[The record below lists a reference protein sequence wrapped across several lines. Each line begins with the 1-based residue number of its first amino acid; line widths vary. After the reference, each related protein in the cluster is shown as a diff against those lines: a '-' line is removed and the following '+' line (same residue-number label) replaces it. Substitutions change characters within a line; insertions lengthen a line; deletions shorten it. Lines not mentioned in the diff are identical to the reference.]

1 MKKLFSQ
8 LILIFVPTF
17 LMMLSFAS
25 HCQAQSLGSVTR
37 VSTVPA
43 GLHFRVDGTD
53 YGQSTSF
60 IWPAGSKH
68 TLIIDTLVQDQFQL
82 GTKSTF
88 NDWEWAGGTL
98 PGNPVV
104 VTADPSITE
113 YKAVFTVEYALF
125 VSFYS
130 CDGASCPNGPG
141 TVYVNGTATTSSQ
154 TFYEPPGQVVL
165 QAFPGN
171 GWIFAGWNPGPSQ
184 TIQGFQDTINLTGP
198 LTVYARF
205 QVARSINLST
215 LPAGLSIMADRTPVP
230 TPSTLQW
237 GWDSS
242 HTVGPVTP
250 QQDNHGQYWVFSS
263 WSDNGDPI
271 HAYTVG
277 EMVTPASLTATYV
290 PAAVT
295 TLMTQPQGLSL
306 TVDGRSNWPS
316 YNFTWGVGENHV
328 VSAPA
333 QQTDAQGRI
342 WAFSDWSNGG
352 AATQTYTVPA
362 DAVSSGVRLTAVYK
376 PVAHVIVNSSVS
388 GLVVTVDGTPCGT
401 PCDIQRTAPAQ
412 VHIGA
417 PASVPQGTGSRADFL
432 AWSDGTVGD
441 WVSTLTGNDP
451 VNLSA
456 NYHVMNI
463 LAATANPSGGALFQ
477 LQPASPDGY
486 YDAGST
492 VSVTAKPQSG
502 YKFRA
507 WAGDL
512 GGSSPSGSLAMSS
525 PRSVQALLDPTP
537 YLSPTG
543 IVNGAG
549 TTPQAGVAP
558 GSVVSL
564 FGSNLASATAV
575 APDGQLP
582 QTLAGVTV
590 HINDRLLPLFFV
602 SPGQIN
608 LQLPADLEP
617 GQATLAVSQPGQPD
631 VQAPFNIVQD
641 APGLFAQTVNG
652 QLFAL
657 AYHQDGSS
665 VTTDSPAQ
673 RGELLTVYGTGF
685 GPTSPVRPFGLPV
698 PQSPVYAV
706 QDAATVQVGDA
717 TLNVENAFAVP
728 GHVGIDAVQFRL
740 ADGAP
745 TGTNAGLSLTVNGQ
759 VSNIVLL
766 PAQ

>member
-1 MKKLFSQ
+1 MKKIFLQ
-8 LILIFVPTF
+8 LISIFVPALLT
-17 LMMLSFAS
+17 LALAS
-25 HCQAQSLGSVTR
+25 SGRAQSLGAVTLI
-37 VSTVPA
+37 STVPS
-43 GLHFRVDGTD
+43 GIHFRVDGTD
-53 YGQSTSF
+53 YVQPTSF

-68 TLIIDTLVQDQFQL
+68 TLTIDTLVQDQVQV
-82 GTKSTF
+82 GTRFTF
-88 NDWEWAGGTL
+88 NDWEWAGGQL
-98 PGNPVV
+98 PGSTVAI
-104 VTADPSITE
+104 TADPSISA
-113 YKAVFTVEYALF
+113 YKAMFTAQYALYLA
-125 VSFYS
+125 FYS
-130 CDGASCPNGPG
+130 CGSADCPSGPG
-141 TVYVNGTATTSSQ
+141 IVYVNGAPVTSSQ
-154 TFYEPPGQVVL
+154 TFYENAGQVVL

-171 GWIFAGWNPGPSQ
+171 GWIFAGWNPGPNQ
-184 TIQGFQDTINLTGP
+184 TIQGFQDTINLVGP

-215 LPAGLSIMADRTPVP
+215 VPAGLSIMADRTPVP

-242 HTVGPVTP
+242 HTVGPVSP

-263 WSDNGDPI
+263 WSDNGDAI
-271 HAYTVG
+271 HAYTVA
-277 EMVTPASLTATYV
+277 EDITPASLTATYV

-328 VSAPA
+328 LSAPA

-342 WAFSDWSNGG
+342 WAFSEWSNGG

-362 DAVSSGVRLTAVYK
+362 DAVPLGVRLTAVYK
-376 PVAHVIVNSSVS
+376 PVAHVIVNSAVS
-388 GLVVTVDGTPCGT
+388 GLVVTVDGNPCST

-412 VHIGA
+412 VHISA

-432 AWSDGTVGD
+432 QWSDGTVGD

-451 VNLSA
+451 INLSA
-456 NYHVMNI
+456 NYHFMNL
-463 LAATANPSGGALFQ
+463 LAAAASPAGGASFVM
-477 LQPASPDGY
+477 QPASPDGY

-492 VSVTAKPQSG
+492 VSVTARPQPG

-512 GGSSPSGSLAMSS
+512 SGSSPSGSLAMSS
-525 PRSVQALLDPTP
+525 PRAVQALLDSTP
-537 YLSPTG
+537 YLSPAG

-549 TTPQAGVAP
+549 ATPQAGVAP

-590 HINDRLLPLFFV
+590 HISDRLLPLFFV

-608 LQLPADLEP
+608 LQLPADLQP

-631 VQAPFNIVQD
+631 VQAAFNIVQD

-657 AYHQDGSS
+657 AYHQDGSP

-685 GPTSPVRPFGLPV
+685 GPTTPVRPFGLPV

-706 QDAATVQVGDA
+706 QDPASVQVGDA